1 MELSGARVLVVGGT
15 GVLGAMA
22 ATALVERGARVVA
35 TGRDTDR
42 LAEVA
47 ARLGTEPVELD
58 VIDDRACAAAVGSAV
73 QQLGG
78 LDGLVVATGVP
89 AFGPAVDTDPAVA
102 EELFAVNTLGP
113 MSLVRAAAPHLAERE
128 DHDGFVAVLSAI
140 LADMPTNQMA
150 EYSASK
156 SALSA
161 WLGVLRR
168 ENRRRFTVL
177 DVRPPHLDTGLSD
190 HPLAGTAPRLPEPLA
205 GQVVV
210 DTLVRAIEQGGTEIT
225 WDPKAKELTIS

>member
-22 ATALVERGARVVA
+22 ATTLVERGARVVA

-58 VIDDRACAAAVGSAV
+58 VIDDRACAAAVDSAV